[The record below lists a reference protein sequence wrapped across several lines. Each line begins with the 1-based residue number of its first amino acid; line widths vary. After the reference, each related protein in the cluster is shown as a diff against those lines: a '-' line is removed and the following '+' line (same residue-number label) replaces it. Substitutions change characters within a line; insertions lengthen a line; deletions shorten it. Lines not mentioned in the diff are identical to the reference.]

1 VTTTPTGLLV
11 DWGGVLTQPPGNTM
25 ETWASEEGIDYEHYQ
40 QLIASW
46 LDPTSAMRQPSPV
59 HALERGEME
68 VPEFEK
74 RLARRIRRLD
84 RRSVEE
90 AGLLTRMFRHF
101 VLVPEMADLVA
112 QLKATGVRTGLLS
125 NSWGNSY
132 PRAGWDDLF
141 DVVVISGEVGMRK
154 PEPAIFL
161 YATDLLGVP
170 LTDCVFVDDLSR
182 NVEAAQ
188 TLGLT
193 AVLHRS
199 YEETRD
205 ELQRLFAITF
215 ADG

>member
-1 VTTTPTGLLV
+1 MTTTPTGLLV

-25 ETWASEEGIDYEHYQ
+25 ETWASEEGIVV
-40 QLIASW
+40 
-46 LDPTSAMRQPSPV
+46 PV
-59 HALERGEME
+59 RRGRSRRE
-68 VPEFEK
+68 VH
-74 RLARRIRRLD
+74 LGARRIRRLD
-84 RRSVEE
+84 GRSVEE
-90 AGLLTRMFRHF
+90 AGLLTRMFRYF
-101 VLVPEMADLVA
+101 VLMPEMADLVA

-132 PRAGWDDLF
+132 PRAGWDALF

-188 TLGLT
+188 ALGLT